1 MRISDWSSDVCSSD
15 LQNAVLGRTNRLMA
29 PRVDG
34 IAVAYR
40 NIHRFPEKLAMKR
53 HLTGN
58 PVREEVIAIRDDG
71 YPPLPEDGILRLLV
85 VGGSLGATILSDVV
99 PAAVA
104 MLPKALLERL
114 QVVQQ
119 AREEDLEAVRG
130 KYAELGVAAECAP
143 YIADLPERLRRAPL
157 FIGHAGASTVA
168 ELACAGRPA
177 SFVPYP
183 PAMDGPKP
191 WHV

>member
-1 MRISDWSSDVCSSD
+1 
-15 LQNAVLGRTNRLMA
+15 
-29 PRVDG
+29 
-34 IAVAYR
+34 
-40 NIHRFPEKLAMKR
+40 MKR

-130 KYAELGVAAECAP
+130 KRSEESRVGKECVSKCRYRWGP
-143 YIADLPERLRRAPL
+143 YN
-157 FIGHAGASTVA
+157 
-168 ELACAGRPA
+168 
-177 SFVPYP
+177 
-183 PAMDGPKP
+183 
-191 WHV
+191 